1 MTRSMTGYGFSHIET
16 ENFVGRVEVKSLNS
30 KNLDTNIRLPK
41 GFFDKEIEV
50 RNMITTVLERGKVT
64 LSADF
69 VNKESVRPKAW
80 LNKPVL
86 MAYVNQF
93 RQLQD
98 ELGELE
104 NAEILK
110 LAMKLPDSVINEVE
124 DNAQESEWSFLR
136 KAVQQALEKCNQFRL
151 DEGNMTSKKMEGY
164 INKIKKLLQKV
175 ESNDQ
180 NRLDLVR
187 QRLQEK
193 ITLMLQNADLDR
205 NRFEEEMIYYLEKLD
220 ISEEKVRLDSHLDY
234 FLDTLNKESSNGKKL
249 GFISQEIGREIN
261 TIGSKVN
268 DATVQRLV
276 VEMKD
281 ELEKIKEQCL
291 NLL

>member
-1 MTRSMTGYGFSHIET
+1 MTRSMTGYGFAHLET
-16 ENFVGRVEVKSLNS
+16 SQYVVKVEVKSLNS

-80 LNKPVL
+80 INKPVL

-93 RQLQD
+93 RNLQE
-98 ELGELE
+98 ELGEIDPS
-104 NAEILK
+104 EILK

-124 DNAQESEWSFLR
+124 DNAQETEWSFLK
-136 KAVQQALEKCNQFRL
+136 KAVQQSLEKCNQFRS
-151 DEGNMTSKKMEGY
+151 DEGKMTGDKMEGY
-164 INKIKKLLQKV
+164 IKKIKKQLQKV
-175 ESNDQ
+175 ESYDPS
-180 NRLDLVR
+180 RLEQVR
-187 QRLQEK
+187 HRLQEK
-193 ITLMLQNADLDR
+193 ITQLLQNAELDK

-220 ISEEKVRLDSHLDY
+220 ISEEKVRLESHLDY
-234 FLDTLNKESSNGKKL
+234 FLETLNSETSNGKKL

-268 DATVQRLV
+268 DAAVQRLV

>member
-1 MTRSMTGYGFSHIET
+1 MTRSMTGYGFAHLET
-16 ENFVGRVEVKSLNS
+16 SQYVVKVEVKSLNS

-80 LNKPVL
+80 INKPVL

-93 RQLQD
+93 RNLQE
-98 ELGELE
+98 ELGEIDPS
-104 NAEILK
+104 EILK

-124 DNAQESEWSFLR
+124 DNAQETEWSFLK
-136 KAVQQALEKCNQFRL
+136 KAVQQSLEKCNQFRS
-151 DEGNMTSKKMEGY
+151 DEGKMTGDKMEGY
-164 INKIKKLLQKV
+164 IKKIKKQLQKV
-175 ESNDQ
+175 ESYDPS
-180 NRLDLVR
+180 RLEQVR
-187 QRLQEK
+187 HRLQEK
-193 ITLMLQNADLDR
+193 ITQLLQNAELDK

-220 ISEEKVRLDSHLDY
+220 ISEEKVRLESHLDY
-234 FLDTLNKESSNGKKL
+234 FLETLNSESSNGKKL

-268 DATVQRLV
+268 DAAVQRLV

>member
-1 MTRSMTGYGFSHIET
+1 MTGYGFAHLET
-16 ENFVGRVEVKSLNS
+16 SQYVVKVEVKSLNS

-80 LNKPVL
+80 INKPVL

-93 RQLQD
+93 RNLQE
-98 ELGELE
+98 ELGEIDPS
-104 NAEILK
+104 EILK

-124 DNAQESEWSFLR
+124 DNAQETEWSFLK
-136 KAVQQALEKCNQFRL
+136 KAVQQSLEKCNQFRS
-151 DEGNMTSKKMEGY
+151 DEGKMTGDKMEGY
-164 INKIKKLLQKV
+164 IKKIKKQLQKV
-175 ESNDQ
+175 ESYDPS
-180 NRLDLVR
+180 RLEQVR
-187 QRLQEK
+187 HRLQEK
-193 ITLMLQNADLDR
+193 ITQLLQNAELDK

-220 ISEEKVRLDSHLDY
+220 ISEEKVRLESHLDY
-234 FLDTLNKESSNGKKL
+234 FLETLNSESSNGKKL

-268 DATVQRLV
+268 DAAVQRLV

>member
-1 MTRSMTGYGFSHIET
+1 MTGYGFAHIET
-16 ENFVGRVEVKSLNS
+16 AQYVVKVEVKSLNS

-50 RNMITTVLERGKVT
+50 RNMITTVLERGKIT

-69 VNKESVRPKAW
+69 VNKETVRPKAW

-93 RQLQD
+93 RNLQED
-98 ELGELE
+98 LGEIDTS
-104 NAEILK
+104 EILK

-124 DNAQESEWSFLR
+124 DNAQESEWTFLR

-151 DEGNMTSKKMEGY
+151 DEGSMTGQKMESY
-164 INKIKKLLQKV
+164 IKKIKKLLQKV
-175 ESNDQ
+175 ESHDPG
-180 NRLDLVR
+180 RLDLVR

-193 ITLMLQNADLDR
+193 ITALMQNAEFDK

-220 ISEEKVRLDSHLDY
+220 ISEEKVRLEAHLDY
-234 FLDTLNKESSNGKKL
+234 FLETLNSESSNGKKL

>member
-1 MTRSMTGYGFSHIET
+1 MTGYGFAHLET
-16 ENFVGRVEVKSLNS
+16 AQFVGKVEVKSLNS

-50 RNMITTVLERGKVT
+50 RNMIATVLERGKVT

-93 RQLQD
+93 RNLQE
-98 ELGELE
+98 ELGEIDVS
-104 NAEILK
+104 EILK

-124 DNAQESEWSFLR
+124 DNAQETEWSFLR
-136 KAVQQALEKCNQFRL
+136 KAVQQALEKCNQFRS
-151 DEGNMTSKKMEGY
+151 DEGNMTSQKMEGY
-164 INKIKKLLQKV
+164 IKKIKKLLQKV
-175 ESNDQ
+175 ESYDPS
-180 NRLDLVR
+180 RLDQVR

-193 ITLMLQNADLDR
+193 IAQLLQSSEFDK

-220 ISEEKVRLDSHLDY
+220 ISEEKVRLESHLDY
-234 FLDTLNKESSNGKKL
+234 FLQTLNSESSNGKKL